1 MGSFQFLLNYRPFLP
16 WICSSLALGYAAYIT
31 WKLKR
36 IQEDGKKRPMNID
49 QDNFPAKHEVNI
61 DTIDRKSRP
70 KKRISY
76 CRCWRSATFPY
87 CDGAHK
93 QHNRENN
100 DKVNALVL
108 VWNDE
113 PEAVAEM
120 KPEEEEEEA
129 KPMDTSIIDHD
140 NDMDIKSIDSESPI
154 LQSSNGDDSNGEMEK
169 MGETINISD
178 EHLSS
183 MEMIEDTFS
192 APTEEKEGKGE
203 ENDLYEDTVKVK
215 N

>member
-1 MGSFQFLLNYRPFLP
+1 M
-16 WICSSLALGYAAYIT
+16 
-31 WKLKR
+31 
-36 IQEDGKKRPMNID
+36 
-49 QDNFPAKHEVNI
+49 
-61 DTIDRKSRP
+61 
-70 KKRISY
+70 
-76 CRCWRSATFPY
+76 
-87 CDGAHK
+87 
-93 QHNRENN
+93 
-100 DKVNALVL
+100 NALVL